1 MIQSMTGFGRSSAGR
16 GNNKISVSIRCVNGK
31 VLDLK
36 IRGLD
41 LEYSLEKSI
50 RDMLSEKI
58 IRGTVHINFESD
70 SSLDSQDFIFNESRL
85 KLLITTLATIEKKYG
100 HKLNINE
107 IITSNDLF
115 MSNES
120 KKNDS
125 KLILRTV
132 RDASNKVIKMR
143 KTEGAALKDD
153 ILKRIALLK
162 KILSTIEKQIP
173 LEHKKRIKKL
183 KNRISDLLKDF
194 QVDDLRMN
202 QEIAHLVDKADI
214 TEEVVRLKSHFLQ
227 FEKIVRGSKP
237 AGKSLNFLL
246 QEISREINT
255 IGSKSFSEKVV
266 KHVIGMKEESEKIRE
281 QIQNILWKI

>member
-31 VLDLK
+31 VLDVK
-36 IRGLD
+36 IRGLE

-70 SSLDSQDFIFNESRL
+70 SSLNSQDFIFNESRL

-125 KLILRTV
+125 KLILRAV

-281 QIQNILWKI
+281 QIQNIL

>member
-31 VLDLK
+31 VLDVK
-36 IRGLD
+36 IRGLE

-70 SSLDSQDFIFNESRL
+70 SSLNSQDFIFNESRL

-173 LEHKKRIKKL
+173 VEHKKRIKKL

-281 QIQNILWKI
+281 QIQNIL

>member
-31 VLDLK
+31 VLDVK
-36 IRGLD
+36 IRGLE

-70 SSLDSQDFIFNESRL
+70 SSLNSQDFIFNESRL

-125 KLILRTV
+125 KLILRTI

-162 KILSTIEKQIP
+162 RILSTIEKQIP

-281 QIQNILWKI
+281 QIQNIL

>member
-1 MIQSMTGFGRSSAGR
+1 MIQSMTGFGRSSAGK

-31 VLDLK
+31 VLDVK
-36 IRGLD
+36 IRGLE

-70 SSLDSQDFIFNESRL
+70 SSLDSQDFIFNENRL

-143 KTEGAALKDD
+143 KTEGAALMDD

-281 QIQNILWKI
+281 QIQNIL

>member
-70 SSLDSQDFIFNESRL
+70 SSLNSQDFIFNESRL

-120 KKNDS
+120 KINDS

-132 RDASNKVIKMR
+132 REASNKVIKMR
-143 KTEGAALKDD
+143 KTEGAVLKDD

-255 IGSKSFSEKVV
+255 IGSKSFSDKVV

-281 QIQNILWKI
+281 QIQNIL

>member
-1 MIQSMTGFGRSSAGR
+1 MIQSMTGFGRSSAGK

-31 VLDLK
+31 VLDVK
-36 IRGLD
+36 IRGLE

-125 KLILRTV
+125 KLILRAI
-132 RDASNKVIKMR
+132 RGASNKVIKMR

-281 QIQNILWKI
+281 QIQNIL

>member
-1 MIQSMTGFGRSSAGR
+1 MIQSMTGFGRSSAGE

-31 VLDLK
+31 VLDVK
-36 IRGLD
+36 IRGLE

-281 QIQNILWKI
+281 QIQNIL

>member
-31 VLDLK
+31 VLDVK
-36 IRGLD
+36 IRGLE

-70 SSLDSQDFIFNESRL
+70 SSLDSQDFIFNENRL

-281 QIQNILWKI
+281 QIQNIL

>member
-31 VLDLK
+31 VLDVK
-36 IRGLD
+36 IRGLE

-85 KLLITTLATIEKKYG
+85 KLLIATLATIEKKYG

-281 QIQNILWKI
+281 QIQNIL

>member
-120 KKNDS
+120 KINDS
-125 KLILRTV
+125 KLILRAI

-143 KTEGAALKDD
+143 KTEGAVLKDD

-281 QIQNILWKI
+281 QIQNIL

>member
-58 IRGTVHINFESD
+58 IRGTVYINFESD
-70 SSLDSQDFIFNESRL
+70 TSLDSQDFIFNESRL

-173 LEHKKRIKKL
+173 VEHKKRIKKL

-281 QIQNILWKI
+281 QIQNIL

>member
-281 QIQNILWKI
+281 QIQNIL

>member
-70 SSLDSQDFIFNESRL
+70 SSLNSQDFIFNESRL

-120 KKNDS
+120 KINDS
-125 KLILRTV
+125 KLILRAI

-143 KTEGAALKDD
+143 KTEGAVLKDD

-255 IGSKSFSEKVV
+255 VGSKSFSDKVV

-281 QIQNILWKI
+281 QIQNIL

>member
-31 VLDLK
+31 VLDVK
-36 IRGLD
+36 IRGLE

-120 KKNDS
+120 KINDS
-125 KLILRTV
+125 KLILRAI

-143 KTEGAALKDD
+143 KTEGAVLKDD

-255 IGSKSFSEKVV
+255 IGSKSFSDKVV

-281 QIQNILWKI
+281 QIQNIL

>member
-70 SSLDSQDFIFNESRL
+70 SSLNSQDFIFNESRL

-120 KKNDS
+120 KINDS
-125 KLILRTV
+125 KLILRAI

-143 KTEGAALKDD
+143 KTEGAVLKDD

-281 QIQNILWKI
+281 QIQNIL

>member
-31 VLDLK
+31 VLDVK
-36 IRGLD
+36 IRGLE

-125 KLILRTV
+125 KLILRAV

-281 QIQNILWKI
+281 QIQNIL

>member
-70 SSLDSQDFIFNESRL
+70 SSLNSQDFIFNESRL

-120 KKNDS
+120 KINDS
-125 KLILRTV
+125 KLILRAI

-281 QIQNILWKI
+281 QIQNIL

>member
-31 VLDLK
+31 VLDVK
-36 IRGLD
+36 IRGLE

-125 KLILRTV
+125 KLILRTI

-162 KILSTIEKQIP
+162 RILSTIEKQIP

-266 KHVIGMKEESEKIRE
+266 KRVIVMKEESEKIRE
-281 QIQNILWKI
+281 QIQNIL

>member
-70 SSLDSQDFIFNESRL
+70 SSLNSQDFIFNESRL

-125 KLILRTV
+125 KLILRAI

-162 KILSTIEKQIP
+162 KILSTIEKQLP

-281 QIQNILWKI
+281 QIQNIL

>member
-162 KILSTIEKQIP
+162 KILSTIEQQIP

-281 QIQNILWKI
+281 QIQNIL

>member
-36 IRGLD
+36 IRGLE

-281 QIQNILWKI
+281 QIQNIL

>member
-31 VLDLK
+31 VLDVK
-36 IRGLD
+36 IRGLE

-70 SSLDSQDFIFNESRL
+70 SSLNSQDFIFNESRL

-120 KKNDS
+120 KINDS
-125 KLILRTV
+125 KLILRAI

-143 KTEGAALKDD
+143 KTEGAVLKDD

-255 IGSKSFSEKVV
+255 IGSKSFSDKVV

-281 QIQNILWKI
+281 QIQNIL

>member
-125 KLILRTV
+125 KLILRAI

-202 QEIAHLVDKADI
+202 QEIAHLVDKADV
-214 TEEVVRLKSHFLQ
+214 TEEFVRLKSHFLQ
-227 FEKIVRGSKP
+227 FEKIMKGSKP
-237 AGKSLNFLL
+237 AGRSLNFLL

-266 KHVIGMKEESEKIRE
+266 KNVIVMKEESEKIRE
-281 QIQNILWKI
+281 QIQNIL

>member
-70 SSLDSQDFIFNESRL
+70 SSLNSQDFIFNESRL

-120 KKNDS
+120 KINDS
-125 KLILRTV
+125 KLILRAI

-143 KTEGAALKDD
+143 KTEGAVLKDD

-202 QEIAHLVDKADI
+202 QEIAHLVDKADV

-255 IGSKSFSEKVV
+255 IGSKSFSDKVV

-281 QIQNILWKI
+281 QIQNIL

>member
-70 SSLDSQDFIFNESRL
+70 SSLNSQDFIFNESRL

-202 QEIAHLVDKADI
+202 QEIAHLVDKADV

-255 IGSKSFSEKVV
+255 IGSKSFSDKVV

-281 QIQNILWKI
+281 QIQNIL

>member
-70 SSLDSQDFIFNESRL
+70 SSLNSQDFIFNESRL

-143 KTEGAALKDD
+143 KTEGAVLKDD

-255 IGSKSFSEKVV
+255 IGSKSFSDKVV

-281 QIQNILWKI
+281 QIQNIL

>member
-120 KKNDS
+120 KINDS
-125 KLILRTV
+125 KLILRAI

-143 KTEGAALKDD
+143 KTEGAVLKDD

-255 IGSKSFSEKVV
+255 IGSKSFSDKVV

-281 QIQNILWKI
+281 QIQNIL

>member
-120 KKNDS
+120 KINDS
-125 KLILRTV
+125 KLILRAI

-255 IGSKSFSEKVV
+255 IGSKSFSDKVV

-281 QIQNILWKI
+281 QIQNIL

>member
-36 IRGLD
+36 IRGLE

-125 KLILRTV
+125 KLILRAI

-281 QIQNILWKI
+281 QIQNIL

>member
-31 VLDLK
+31 VLDVK
-36 IRGLD
+36 IRGLE

-70 SSLDSQDFIFNESRL
+70 SSLNSQDFIFNESRL

-162 KILSTIEKQIP
+162 KILSTIEQQIP

-281 QIQNILWKI
+281 QIQNIL

>member
-1 MIQSMTGFGRSSAGR
+1 MTGFGRSSAGR

-31 VLDLK
+31 VLDVK
-36 IRGLD
+36 IRGLE

-281 QIQNILWKI
+281 QIQNIL

>member
-31 VLDLK
+31 VLDVK
-36 IRGLD
+36 IRGLE

-70 SSLDSQDFIFNESRL
+70 SSLNSQDFIFNESRL

-281 QIQNILWKI
+281 QIQNIL

>member
-70 SSLDSQDFIFNESRL
+70 SSLNSQDFIFNESRL

-120 KKNDS
+120 KINDS
-125 KLILRTV
+125 KLILRAI

-143 KTEGAALKDD
+143 KTEGAVLKDD

-255 IGSKSFSEKVV
+255 IGSKSFSDKVV

-281 QIQNILWKI
+281 QIQNIL